1 MTAKIRLAKGWALLA
16 ASTLALVVAGCSM
29 GDVQFNGGLFDMVG
43 LSDSAKA
50 KTNSGDPKLAARAPL
65 VVPPTLDH
73 LPPPGDETASI
84 PDPKLAAIHDP
95 DVAKVKSQA
104 ELQRQQAAYC
114 EVNYS
119 QAMARGDEAT
129 ALNAVG
135 PLGPCRPSVLNS
147 IKKWTTAE

>member
-1 MTAKIRLAKGWALLA
+1 MTARIRLAKGMVLFA
-16 ASTLALVVAGCSM
+16 ASALGLGVAGCSM
-29 GDVQFNGGLFDMVG
+29 DDVQFNGGIFDMVG

-50 KTNSGDPKLAARAPL
+50 KTSTGDPKLAARAPL

-95 DVAKVKSQA
+95 DAEKVKSQA

-119 QAMARGDEAT
+119 QAMARGDETT

-135 PLGPCRPSVLNS
+135 PLGPCRPSALNS
-147 IKKWTTAE
+147 LKKWTAAE